1 MSTLPN
7 FMLEEFQNFIKIL
20 VPNAKRVRIV
30 TKETNV
36 NVKIEAKSNECKRKK
51 GKSNTRVKIDN
62 QK

>member
-1 MSTLPN
+1 
-7 FMLEEFQNFIKIL
+7 MLEEFQNFIKIL